1 MSPST
6 GSAGAPR
13 RGQFEEL
20 TRDECL
26 RLFQTKT
33 VGRVAFTAQ
42 SGPQIFPVNYAIS
55 NETVVFRTAAY
66 SSLAANLN
74 NARAAFEVDDVDDF
88 HRAGWSVLAVGLATL
103 VDDPDELVDLWRDDA
118 PEPWAAGLR
127 TLLVRITPDEIT
139 GRRVHPG

>member
-1 MSPST
+1 MMSST
-6 GSAGAPR
+6 GSAGAAR
-13 RGQFEEL
+13 RGPFEEL
-20 TRDECL
+20 SRDECL

-33 VGRVAFTAQ
+33 VGRVAFSAP

-66 SSLAANLN
+66 SSLAANLSN
-74 NARAAFEVDDVDDF
+74 TRAAFEVDDIDDYQ
-88 HRAGWSVLAVGLATL
+88 HAGWSVLAVGLAAL

-127 TLLVRITPDEIT
+127 TLFVRITPDQIT

>member
-33 VGRVAFTAQ
+33 VGRVAFTAP

-74 NARAAFEVDDVDDF
+74 NVRAAFEVDDVDDYL
-88 HRAGWSVLAVGLATL
+88 HAGWSVLAVGLATL
-103 VDDPDELVDLWRDDA
+103 VDNPDELVELWSEDV

-127 TLLVRITPDEIT
+127 TLFVRITPDQIT

>member
-26 RLFQTKT
+26 RLFETKT
-33 VGRVAFTAQ
+33 VGRVAFTAP

>member
-1 MSPST
+1 
-6 GSAGAPR
+6 
-13 RGQFEEL
+13 
-20 TRDECL
+20 
-26 RLFQTKT
+26 LFQTKT
-33 VGRVAFTAQ
+33 VGRVAFSAP

-66 SSLAANLN
+66 SSLAANLSN
-74 NARAAFEVDDVDDF
+74 TRAAFEVDDIDDYQ
-88 HRAGWSVLAVGLATL
+88 HAGWSVLAVGLAAL

-127 TLLVRITPDEIT
+127 TLFIRITPDQIT

>member
-33 VGRVAFTAQ
+33 VGRVAFTAPR
-42 SGPQIFPVNYAIS
+42 GPQIFPVNYAIS

-74 NARAAFEVDDVDDF
+74 NAPAAFEVDDVDDF

-127 TLLVRITPDEIT
+127 TLLIRITPDQIT